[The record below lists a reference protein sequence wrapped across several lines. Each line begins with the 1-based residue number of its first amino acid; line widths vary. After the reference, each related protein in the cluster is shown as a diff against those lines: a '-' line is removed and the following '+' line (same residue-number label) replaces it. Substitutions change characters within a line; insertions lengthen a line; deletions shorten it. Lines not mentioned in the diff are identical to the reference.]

1 MKKLAIIGIVLLC
14 IQEVRGQ
21 DSTYLFSYEKFM
33 DQVRNHHPL
42 AMQAELAVERGEARL
57 QRSRGG
63 FDPKVFSQANQKY
76 FDGTTY
82 YRLWDSGLKIPTWYG
97 IEVKGGFEKN
107 DGTYLNPENSTSD
120 GGFRY
125 AGLSLPIGQRLFIDQ
140 RRASLKQA
148 KIYQESTLAERRI
161 LLNELLLEAGKAYWN
176 WFEAYHTREV
186 YEDAYLLSTERM
198 RAIKS
203 TAILGDRPFIDTLEA
218 GIQVQNRLLALQEA
232 RMMEANARELA
243 SVYLWNDGSIPLEID
258 AQTRPED
265 DEIDQFSF
273 TDPALDTLSF
283 NSDLP
288 NLHPELERSR
298 LKIDE
303 LKVEERLKREQLKP
317 VVDLKYNLLTQPVGD
332 EGLSELTANNYQW
345 GISFGIPIFL
355 RKERGDLKL
364 TRLKIQSAEWDLLA
378 KRQNIQYKLRSS
390 FNEWETTRS
399 QISIMDKTVKD
410 YSSLL
415 EGERTMFDAGESS
428 LFMINSRESA
438 YINSRI
444 KLIQLVSKNQ
454 VANAKVKYA
463 LGNLSGR

>member
-1 MKKLAIIGIVLLC
+1 
-14 IQEVRGQ
+14 
-21 DSTYLFSYEKFM
+21 
-33 DQVRNHHPL
+33 
-42 AMQAELAVERGEARL
+42 
-57 QRSRGG
+57 
-63 FDPKVFSQANQKY
+63 
-76 FDGTTY
+76 
-82 YRLWDSGLKIPTWYG
+82 
-97 IEVKGGFEKN
+97 
-107 DGTYLNPENSTSD
+107 
-120 GGFRY
+120 
-125 AGLSLPIGQRLFIDQ
+125 
-140 RRASLKQA
+140 
-148 KIYQESTLAERRI
+148 
-161 LLNELLLEAGKAYWN
+161 
-176 WFEAYHTREV
+176 
-186 YEDAYLLSTERM
+186 M

-303 LKVEERLKREQLKP
+303 LKVEERLKRELKP